1 MKGAADA
8 DTGDWGARVSVVESC
23 SSLSGKRYKS

>member
-8 DTGDWGARVSVVESC
+8 DTGDWGAGVSVVESC
-23 SSLSGKRYKS
+23 SSLSRKR

>member
-8 DTGDWGARVSVVESC
+8 DTGDWGAEVSVIELC
-23 SSLSGKRYKS
+23 SSLSRKR